1 MSAIDSIQG
10 ARDERIRD
18 GLHRAEQFL
27 DEQQY
32 HLLVLVLTGIV
43 DAAASAYGSQQFA
56 AGQDSARSI
65 YAPESASMEVG
76 A

>member
-10 ARDERIRD
+10 ARDERIRS
-18 GLHRAEQFL
+18 GLERAEQL
-27 DEQQY
+27 AEERQY

-56 AGQDSARSI
+56 AGQDSATRI
-65 YAPESASMEVG
+65 HELDWREV
-76 A
+76 AK